1 MILPIG
7 YEVISQQTVLPGQ
20 ILAVQVH
27 IRGAKVRIV
36 TVYLHPETVQD
47 NLKTL
52 LKYLQTIDL
61 REWTFLLGDF
71 NRADQHCP
79 EQWQSLLEE
88 YGFTDGRPALATFR
102 APGCETNLD
111 RILLGRAHVDNLK
124 VFGSPSWLFV
134 ILLAGRAA
142 AHHKTSTGKERH
154 LRDHTRASLAGQG
167 VCARTTSAGVSV
179 ASGHLAPRC
188 TSR

>member
-20 ILAVQVH
+20 ILAVQVR
-27 IRGAKVRIV
+27 IRGATVRLV
-36 TVYLHPETVQD
+36 TTYLHPETVQE

-61 REWTFLLGDF
+61 REWTLLLGDF

-88 YGFTDGRPALATFR
+88 YGYTDGHPALATSR
-102 APGCETNLD
+102 APSGETNLD
-111 RILLGRAHVDNLK
+111 RILLPTAFPQNLQLQHSTSVK
-124 VFGSPSWLFV
+124 WIGEKLRHGIVTTKLKHRHTVPPDPTLPNHHIIPPDIFRPGLEGPVRNQQPIDRSPS
-134 ILLAGRAA
+134 
-142 AHHKTSTGKERH
+142 
-154 LRDHTRASLAGQG
+154 
-167 VCARTTSAGVSV
+167 
-179 ASGHLAPRC
+179 
-188 TSR
+188 